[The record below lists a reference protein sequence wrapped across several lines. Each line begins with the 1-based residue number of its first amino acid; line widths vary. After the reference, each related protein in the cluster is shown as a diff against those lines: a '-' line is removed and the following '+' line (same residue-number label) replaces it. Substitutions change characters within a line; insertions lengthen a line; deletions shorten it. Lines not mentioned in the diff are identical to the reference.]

1 MNLGTR
7 KARSKAVD
15 VKKLLGLW
23 RTKVAEG
30 KSLKE
35 ITAEVN
41 VALGSNFTEGS
52 LSTKIE
58 GVRQKM
64 ADAICEQHKRTIE
77 SWKSAGP
84 LGLKNW
90 ETFQEQLVKKISA
103 SVPKPER
110 ANRTKAVVKELVD
123 GGDFSMEALGIVD
136 EAMQEATD
144 ELTETE
150 NG

>member
-15 VKKLLGLW
+15 VKRLLGLW
-23 RTKVAEG
+23 REKVADG

-41 VALGSNFTEGS
+41 ATLGSNFTEGS

-64 ADAICEQHKRTIE
+64 ADEICETHKRTIE
-77 SWKSAGP
+77 SWKNAGP

-90 ETFQEQLVKKISA
+90 ETFQEQLLKKINQSI
-103 SVPKPER
+103 PKPER

-123 GGDFSMEALGIVD
+123 MGDFSLESLGIADEAVD
-136 EAMQEATD
+136 EATN
-144 ELTETE
+144 ELN